1 MTNHTEAA
9 AAEPLRL
16 DMFEPEVGTIFT
28 ISFTDASFDLE
39 LREATALG
47 RYIEGIHM
55 RPPFSLLFVCPDQ
68 RVLEQGVYAID
79 HDRLGRQEIFIV
91 PVAADADGV
100 HYEAVFN

>member
-1 MTNHTEAA
+1 MTNQPEAA
-9 AAEPLRL
+9 PELLRL
-16 DMFEPEVGTIFT
+16 DIIQPELGSVFT
-28 ISFTDASFDLE
+28 ISFTDARFDLE
-39 LREATALG
+39 LREAKALKH
-47 RYIEGIHM
+47 YIEDIHP

-68 RVLEQGVYAID
+68 RVLQQGIYAMD